1 MAVTMPQVPLYIP
14 VEVCATVGASPATP
28 PGQCLSEVLV
38 DLKDDGVSAPKDEVD
53 ALRQVVTDA
62 KHKGIDLKVVVMPSS
77 PPMDTPLR
85 DIATEVG
92 HVYPDSTVL
101 VLSPGWAGTYSPAYD
116 RATLEA
122 GQDVAKTASNPV
134 QGAKNFVGQLQ
145 TPIFPWTTL
154 TIVLT
159 IVVAL
164 AVVITRL
171 LQVRG
176 RRAAEPATTSSS
188 SPSTAESPPEASD

>member
-1 MAVTMPQVPLYIP
+1 MAVTMPQIPLYIP

-28 PGQCLSEVLV
+28 PAQCLSQVLG

-53 ALRQVVTDA
+53 ALRQVVADA
-62 KHKGIDLKVVVMPSS
+62 KQKGIDLKVVVMPNS
-77 PPMDTPLR
+77 PVLDTPLR

-101 VLSPGWAGTYSPAYD
+101 VLSPGWAGTYSSTYD
-116 RATLEA
+116 RVTLEA
-122 GQDVAKTASNPV
+122 GQDVAKTATNPV
-134 QGAKNFVGQLQ
+134 QGAKNFVSQLQ
-145 TPIFPWTTL
+145 TPIFPWTTM

-159 IVVAL
+159 VVVAL

-171 LQVRG
+171 LQVRA
-176 RRAAEPATTSSS
+176 RRSSGPVPASAAAAETPSESS
-188 SPSTAESPPEASD
+188 D